1 MALFDFAV
9 SRESRRGESVARS
22 VTTPRAARRAFG
34 LAFVAT
40 LALSAA
46 GCTWLDNLLASI
58 PTFNFLREAPFFDP
72 YEAPRPL
79 PENVVPFAA
88 PGGPAPPP
96 LAPTEAA
103 LTAFGDAVGPNPLP
117 ADSAVLARGQELYDR
132 FCMVCH
138 GPTGAGNGPVV
149 FQPGRD
155 EPGTRFPMGPSLQV
169 PSAVQ
174 RTDGY
179 LYGVIR
185 VGRGLM
191 PPYGDKITDL
201 DRWAVVHYVRQ
212 LQQAAAGG
220 SPAAAQGA
228 ATDQTQ

>member
-1 MALFDFAV
+1 MVGSAA
-9 SRESRRGESVARS
+9 RGPERAAA
-22 VTTPRAARRAFG
+22 PPAARRA
-34 LAFVAT
+34 LAAAAVA
-40 LALSAA
+40 LLSLSAA

-58 PTFNFLREAPFFDP
+58 PTFSFLREAPAFDP
-72 YEAPRPL
+72 YEAPRTL
-79 PENVVPFAA
+79 PQNAVPFAA
-88 PGGPAPPP
+88 PGGVAPPP
-96 LAPTEAA
+96 LQPTEAA
-103 LTAFGDAVGPNPLP
+103 LTAFGAAVGPNPVP
-117 ADSAVLARGQELYDR
+117 ADSAVLARGQELYLR

-179 LYGVIR
+179 IYGIIR

-191 PPYGDKITDL
+191 PPYGDKIPDL
-201 DRWAVVHYVRQ
+201 ERWYVVHYVRQ
-212 LQQAAAGG
+212 LQQAAGAA
-220 SPAAAQGA
+220 PAAAPGA
-228 ATDQTQ
+228 AAGQTR